1 MYGCLSL
8 KEKLEVEVLGLKREL
23 KLSWHKGQVGAIPV
37 FKTKEEA
44 LEYVDGNEERIFPL
58 MLVKKYE

>member
-1 MYGCLSL
+1 MYGCLTL
-8 KEKLEVEVLGLKREL
+8 KEKLEVEVLGLRQEL
-23 KLSWHKGQVGAIPV
+23 KLSWYDGQIGAMPV

-58 MLVKKYE
+58 MLVKECK